1 MTIHFEQIVHFGHFE
16 RPVSAQP
23 NSNSFFRSILSEDMA
38 KKIADLSSD
47 EDDGD
52 NDKIT
57 MMNLVKEYLVPK
69 EETYIVPHVTKS
81 KFETTVSKHITG
93 KKLFERYKKYI
104 PTCILPLVITLYT

>member
-1 MTIHFEQIVHFGHFE
+1 MTVHFDQYG
-16 RPVSAQP
+16 RPVSSKP
-23 NSNSFFRSILSEDMA
+23 NSNFRSILSEDMA

-104 PTCILPLVITLYT
+104 PTCILPFVITLYT

>member
-1 MTIHFEQIVHFGHFE
+1 MTIHFEQTVHFGHFE
-16 RPVSAQP
+16 RPVSVELKL
-23 NSNSFFRSILSEDMA
+23 NLLFRSILSEGMA

-104 PTCILPLVITLYT
+104 PTCILPFVITLYT

>member
-1 MTIHFEQIVHFGHFE
+1 M
-16 RPVSAQP
+16 
-23 NSNSFFRSILSEDMA
+23 SEDMA

-69 EETYIVPHVTKS
+69 EETYIVPHVTES

-104 PTCILPLVITLYT
+104 PACILPLVITLYT

>member
-1 MTIHFEQIVHFGHFE
+1 
-16 RPVSAQP
+16 
-23 NSNSFFRSILSEDMA
+23 MA

-69 EETYIVPHVTKS
+69 EETYIVPFYHTLHVS
-81 KFETTVSKHITG
+81 SVNPH
-93 KKLFERYKKYI
+93 
-104 PTCILPLVITLYT
+104 P

>member
-1 MTIHFEQIVHFGHFE
+1 MFDVIFIFLDRIEIITDG
-16 RPVSAQP
+16 P
-23 NSNSFFRSILSEDMA
+23 
-38 KKIADLSSD
+38 KIADLSYD

-69 EETYIVPHVTKS
+69 EETYIVPHVTES

-104 PTCILPLVITLYT
+104 PTCILPLVITIYT